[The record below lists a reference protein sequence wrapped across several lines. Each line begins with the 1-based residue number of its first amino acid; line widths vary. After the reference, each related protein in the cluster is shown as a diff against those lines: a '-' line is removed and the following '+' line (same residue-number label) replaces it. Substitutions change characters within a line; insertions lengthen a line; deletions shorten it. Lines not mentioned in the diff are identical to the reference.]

1 MAADG
6 VGGGPARRPRGRRT
20 QILAA
25 AAEQFHRRGYHQVA
39 MAEVAAA
46 VGITAP
52 ALYRHYR
59 GKPELLRQAVRGGL
73 GELAAAVAV
82 AEAARGGAG
91 QTGAAQV
98 GAARGGAGRGGPA
111 VLAEA
116 LAAVALDERALATL
130 WQRDARLLP
139 PPSRAELRRALR
151 ASVRAASRIIAA
163 DRPELSSQQ
172 CELLV
177 WSALS
182 VAGSLSYHTF
192 APPRRRFERL
202 MAELLSEVL
211 LSEVLR
217 VEVSGDPSVQ
227 LRGAETAPSGVA
239 AAPGR
244 REELLAAAVRLFDE
258 RGFDN
263 VSTDRLG
270 AAVGIAGPSL
280 YKHFPAKGDL
290 LAAALVRCRER
301 LWHEVAPVLLAAGEP
316 AAALDRGLCAY
327 VAFAC
332 RHHHYLGAM
341 VSETERLAEP
351 DRKAAL
357 DFRRD
362 FLRLWV
368 ELLRQVRPADD
379 KAEARIRVHAMF
391 ALVNDGVRNGSR
403 APGAELAP
411 LLHRLAHAVLGTAGG
426 TAGGTAEGTV
436 EGAAEGTAEGAG
448 PAPGPPLRQRSAL
461 PAVAG

>member
-1 MAADG
+1 MAPD
-6 VGGGPARRPRGRRT
+6 GGPGGSARRPRGRRT
-20 QILAA
+20 QILAV
-25 AAEQFHRRGYHQVA
+25 AAEQFHQRGYHQVA

-73 GELAAAVAV
+73 DELAAAVNGV
-82 AEAARGGAG
+82 AAGGARVDG
-91 QTGAAQV
+91 VAA
-98 GAARGGAGRGGPA
+98 
-111 VLAEA
+111 LSA
-116 LAAVALDERALATL
+116 LAAALAVAAVDQRALATL

-139 PPSRAELRRALR
+139 PTHRAELRRALR
-151 ASVRAASRIIAA
+151 ASVRAAGRLLLDA
-163 DRPELSSQQ
+163 RPELSRQQ
-172 CELLV
+172 AESLA

-202 MAELLSEVL
+202 MAELLLAVFVVPLPDGSSIIAGGSIAGGREI
-211 LSEVLR
+211 LR
-217 VEVSGDPSVQ
+217 ES
-227 LRGAETAPSGVA
+227 APS
-239 AAPGR
+239 GR

-280 YKHFPAKGDL
+280 YKHFPAKTDL

-301 LWHEVAPVLLAAGEP
+301 LWHEVAPVLAAAGEP
-316 AAALDRGLCAY
+316 AESLDHGLRAY
-327 VAFAC
+327 LTFAD
-332 RHHHYLGAM
+332 RHRHYLGVM
-341 VSETERLAEP
+341 LSETERLAEP

-368 ELLRQVRPADD
+368 DLLRRVRPEDD

-391 ALVNDGVRNGSR
+391 ALVNDGVRTGDR
-403 APGAELAP
+403 AQGTELAAR
-411 LLHRLAHAVLGTAGG
+411 LHQLAHAVLGTGRWVAPGDAPPDAAGG
-426 TAGGTAEGTV
+426 GS
-436 EGAAEGTAEGAG
+436 GAG
-448 PAPGPPLRQRSAL
+448 PAPCSAVHRL
-461 PAVAG
+461 SAGQPAAGR